1 LQSLIPIFPWL
12 TLAFTIPIIPAV
24 IIITF
29 FVLLLMLPTFKRF
42 TSTKQEPTTTRSYPI
57 IDVTKDQVR
66 NAIRTYSDEL
76 PKGVY
81 RTIVVNDD
89 YSIDFS
95 KLTHILKGIPSK
107 PFYMSKETYDVFE
120 EFEKDIPAIMD
131 QVQKAVDAYK
141 RDHQQYPII
150 QYDSHKKVNYYLLRN
165 EHYLHFKPEIDF
177 YITEYDG
184 IISHIK
190 PKKVKGS

>member
-1 LQSLIPIFPWL
+1 MQPIIMPLSRFNFSSDIPIGP
-12 TLAFTIPIIPAV
+12 TV
-24 IIITF
+24 SITVLF
-29 FVLLLMLPTFKRF
+29 ILLLALLTFKKF
-42 TSTKQEPTTTRSYPI
+42 TAARQVPKITYPI
-57 IDVTKDQVR
+57 IDVTKEQVR

-107 PFYMSKETYDVFE
+107 TFYMSKETYDIFE
-120 EFEKDIPAIMD
+120 ESEKEIPAIMD
-131 QVQKAVDAYK
+131 QVQKAVDAYRK
-141 RDHQQYPII
+141 DHQQYPII
-150 QYDSHKKVNYYLLRN
+150 PYDPNKKVNYYLLRN
-165 EHYLHFKPEIDF
+165 EHYLHFQPEVDF

-184 IISHIK
+184 IISHLK
-190 PKKVKGS
+190 PQKGKGS

>member
-1 LQSLIPIFPWL
+1 MQSLIPLFSWL
-12 TLAFTIPIIPAV
+12 TLAFTIPIITTV

-29 FVLLLMLPTFKRF
+29 FVLLLMFPTFKRF

-57 IDVTKDQVR
+57 IDVTTDQVR
-66 NAIRTYSDEL
+66 NAIRRYSDEL

-81 RTIVVNDD
+81 RTIVVKDD

-95 KLTHILKGIPSK
+95 KLTHILNGIPSK
-107 PFYMSKETYDVFE
+107 PFYMSKESYDIFE
-120 EFEKDIPAIMD
+120 ESEKEIPAIMD
-131 QVQKAVDAYK
+131 QVQKAVDTYK
-141 RDHQQYPII
+141 KEHQQYPII
-150 QYDSHKKVNYYLLRN
+150 PYDSHKKVNYYLLRN
-165 EHYLHFKPEIDF
+165 EHYLHFQPDVDF

-190 PKKVKGS
+190 PKRGNGS

>member
-1 LQSLIPIFPWL
+1 VYTLIPLLSNLSISFSILNGPTIF
-12 TLAFTIPIIPAV
+12 
-24 IIITF
+24 ITALLILLG
-29 FVLLLMLPTFKRF
+29 VLLTFKKF
-42 TSTKQEPTTTRSYPI
+42 TAPKQETKFTYPI
-57 IDVTKDQVR
+57 IDVTKEQVR
-66 NAIRTYSDEL
+66 NAIRSYSDEL

-81 RTIVVNDD
+81 RTIVMNDD

-107 PFYMSKETYDVFE
+107 PFYMSKETYDIFDE
-120 EFEKDIPAIMD
+120 SEKEIPAIMD

-141 RDHQQYPII
+141 KDHQQYPII
-150 QYDSHKKVNYYLLRN
+150 PYDSNKKVNYYLLTN
-165 EHYLHFKPEIDF
+165 EHYLQNQPEIDF

-190 PKKVKGS
+190 PKKVRDF